1 MPFNR
6 WKPSADAPHRAA
18 ARWPILPLTLCTAR
32 QACIQCGLLEDTEV
46 TVTDSLVVAFGGNA
60 ILPSGQRGT
69 LDEQREHV
77 CAMSA
82 QLGRL
87 VRDGHRVVVTHGN
100 GPQVGD
106 IMLRSE
112 LASPIVPPVTLDVA
126 GAMSQGQIGYMLQ
139 QEIRNYLSAWGAA
152 SSVCTLVVQVVV
164 DFADPAFQAPTKP
177 IGRFYNAGEA
187 ETMRRER
194 GWIMAEDAG
203 RGYRRVVAS
212 PAPQSIVEW
221 PAVKALIDSGVLVIA
236 AGGGGVPVAYDNAGR
251 LHGVEA
257 VIDKDLSAWRL
268 GSLVRA
274 RTLALLTEVEAVTLD
289 YGTHEQRQLGVVSM
303 EEMQA
308 AYHSGQFPAGSMG
321 PKVRAA
327 LGFLVEGGE
336 RVIITSP
343 SNLVAAVED
352 RTVGTQIVRAVAA
365 SSSRKHAWALGT

>member
-1 MPFNR
+1 VPFDTG
-6 WKPSADAPHRAA
+6 KQPADAPNRAES
-18 ARWPILPLTLCTAR
+18 RWPILPLTLCSAR
-32 QACIQCGLLEDTEV
+32 QARIQCGLLDDNEV
-46 TVTDSLVVAFGGNA
+46 TVADSLVVAFGGNA

-69 LDEQREHV
+69 LDEQRERV
-77 CAMSA
+77 RAMSA
-82 QLGRL
+82 QLGCL
-87 VRDGHRVVVTHGN
+87 VREGHHVVVTHGN
-100 GPQVGD
+100 GPQVGE

-112 LASPIVPPVTLDVA
+112 LAGSIVPPVTLDVA

-139 QEIRNYLSAWGAA
+139 QEIGNYLSAWGAA
-152 SSVCTLVVQVVV
+152 ASVCTLVVQVVV
-164 DFADPAFQAPTKP
+164 DPADPAFQTPTKP

-187 ETMRRER
+187 ETMRRDR

-221 PAVKALIDSGVLVIA
+221 PAVKALIDSDVLVIA
-236 AGGGGVPVAYDNAGR
+236 VGGGGVPVTRDEAGR
-251 LHGVEA
+251 HHGVEA

-274 RTLALLTEVEAVTLD
+274 RTLALLTDVEAVTLD

-303 EEMQA
+303 EEMQV
-308 AYHSGQFPAGSMG
+308 AYDSGQFPAGSME

-327 LGFLVEGGE
+327 LGFLGEGGE

-343 SNLVAAVED
+343 GNLLAAVED
-352 RTVGTQIVRAVAA
+352 RTVGTHIVRAVAA
-365 SSSRKHAWALGT
+365 VPGRKQA